1 MIKTSSL
8 ENILVKFIYI
18 LPLLIISGNFLADM
32 AVVIIN
38 IIFLVILKKNNSF
51 DFIYK
56 NKYFWILVFFYFY
69 LVLRSVF
76 TLELISIKSSIFTF
90 RHALFVFA
98 FYYLYINKILN
109 LNLLN
114 LILIFVSLFLLIDA
128 SYQYKFDNNI
138 FGYKILHPNR
148 ASSFFGDELI
158 MGSYTFRILALI
170 IPLTFFLNA
179 NFSKNKTLI
188 KLSLIFFILFVLL
201 ILSGERLAFFLFLIY
216 FFCIISLFVK
226 KYLNKL
232 FIFFLAISVVIFIL
246 KMNDNF
252 SKRLIYAT
260 MDNLTSF
267 VFKNNVEK
275 ENILSLSEMHD
286 HHYTTGMNMFKDNI
300 LFGQGPKMFRIK
312 CNDIK
317 FRYGEHAC
325 STHPHNIIIQFL
337 AELGVIGISF
347 LVYFYYSLF
356 SNVKLFKKNPLV
368 ISTSILVFLI
378 FFPFLPY
385 GNFFHNGLL
394 IMNLFSIS
402 ILWCLCFYDR
412 QS

>member
-8 ENILVKFIYI
+8 ESVLVNLIYI

-32 AVVIIN
+32 TVVIIS

-56 NKYFWILVFFYFY
+56 NKYFWILVIFYFY

-109 LNLLN
+109 LKFLN
-114 LILIFVSLFLLIDA
+114 LVLIFISLFLLIDA
-128 SYQYKFDNNI
+128 SYQYKFDHNI

-158 MGSYTFRILALI
+158 MGSFTFRILALI

-179 NFSKNKTLI
+179 NNSENKILI
-188 KLSLIFFILFVLL
+188 KLSLIFLILFHLL

-216 FFCIISLFVK
+216 FFCIILFFVK
-226 KYLNKL
+226 KHLNMF
-232 FIFFLAISVVIFIL
+232 FIFFLIISVATFSF

-252 SKRLIYAT
+252 SKRLINTTMNNLNSFIFNDYA
-260 MDNLTSF
+260 
-267 VFKNNVEK
+267 EK
-275 ENILSLSEMHD
+275 KNILSLSVMYDD
-286 HHYTTGMNMFKDNI
+286 HYATGMNMFKDNI

-317 FRYGEHAC
+317 FRSGEHAC

-337 AELGVIGISF
+337 AELGVIGSLF
-347 LVYFYYSLF
+347 LVFFYYSLF
-356 SNVKLFKKNPLV
+356 SNIKLFKKNPLI

-402 ILWCLCFYDR
+402 ILWCLCLYDK
-412 QS
+412 